1 MQVII
6 IVWATLWVACSGE
19 KGALAP
25 LFEGRKCKPAREVHK
40 TEPCPFRATWPAPG
54 DKLTQMTEKVSVAS
68 LGVLPPFLAPAPI
81 PHTPAPKQALVFEA
95 HEAAPA
101 PCLQQCQNLG
111 QTLVTKLLQNTK
123 EPSFEEHLGLGDVPG
138 VNPNCLHGS
147 CPL

>member
-1 MQVII
+1 MLLPHFLRGGNANWPVRGIKQN
-6 IVWATLWVACSGE
+6 L
-19 KGALAP
+19 ALQSHLAS
-25 LFEGRKCKPAREVHK
+25 
-40 TEPCPFRATWPAPG
+40 PG

-81 PHTPAPKQALVFEA
+81 PHTPAPKQALVLEA